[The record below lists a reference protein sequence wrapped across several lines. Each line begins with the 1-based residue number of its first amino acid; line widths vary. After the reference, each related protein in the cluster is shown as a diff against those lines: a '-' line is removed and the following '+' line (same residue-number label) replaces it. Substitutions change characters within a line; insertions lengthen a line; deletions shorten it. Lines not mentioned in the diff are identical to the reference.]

1 MDIRRFAI
9 LQSKIELCS
18 FFHKVKR
25 YEYRFSD
32 PIGTVKYMK
41 LGHIQCDF
49 DGNLFSLISHAAF
62 SCLRVSL
69 TTSFSPRNS
78 DSPKEFSFPKGK
90 WTNFPWTNWVVKL
103 VLNYNKRST
112 LTKGRMCN
120 DVCHHSRT
128 HLYLSMNDTISGK
141 FSRMPRK

>member
-25 YEYRFSD
+25 SEYVFSD

-49 DGNLFSLISHAAF
+49 DGNLFSIISHAAF
-62 SCLRVSL
+62 NCLRASL
-69 TTSFSPRNS
+69 ATPFSQRIPILQGILI
-78 DSPKEFSFPKGK
+78 FPLISLGK
-90 WTNFPWTNWVVKL
+90 WTNFPLKKWGCQTSPKL
-103 VLNYNKRST
+103 
-112 LTKGRMCN
+112 
-120 DVCHHSRT
+120 
-128 HLYLSMNDTISGK
+128 
-141 FSRMPRK
+141 

>member
-25 YEYRFSD
+25 SQYGFSD

-49 DGNLFSLISHAAF
+49 DRNLFSLISHAAF
-62 SCLRVSL
+62 SCLRASL
-69 TTSFSPRNS
+69 ATPFYQGIPILSS
-78 DSPKEFSFPKGK
+78 DSHFP
-90 WTNFPWTNWVVKL
+90 TNFPWK
-103 VLNYNKRST
+103 
-112 LTKGRMCN
+112 M
-120 DVCHHSRT
+120 D
-128 HLYLSMNDTISGK
+128 
-141 FSRMPRK
+141 

>member
-25 YEYRFSD
+25 SQYGFSD

-49 DGNLFSLISHAAF
+49 DRNLFSLISHAAF

-112 LTKGRMCN
+112 LTKEECVTMC
-120 DVCHHSRT
+120 VIIPE
-128 HLYLSMNDTISGK
+128 LIYISA
-141 FSRMPRK
+141 